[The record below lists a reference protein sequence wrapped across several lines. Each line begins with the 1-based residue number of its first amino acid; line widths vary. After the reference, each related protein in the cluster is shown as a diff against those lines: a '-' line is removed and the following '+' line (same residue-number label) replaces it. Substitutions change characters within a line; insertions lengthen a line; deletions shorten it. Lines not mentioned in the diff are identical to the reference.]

1 MTKVIT
7 VLFLGLIISLPVKA
21 QEGFP
26 GAPRVNNLSV
36 NPLVWLDRTVSLT
49 YSRYMNQ
56 NWNFTISPRVRF
68 SRDDNTTLEP
78 GWLDI
83 DKLHEPAIYSR
94 VFLRGGMQ
102 FHEKW
107 YQLESLFQLDY
118 GWLRDRNLLVYDS
131 DEGSEWDIT
140 ETQDRDYYSAGI
152 LMLAGTYHE
161 FGAWRIQTYV
171 GAGSHI
177 KYFLVDAKDV
187 WPSDPDWAPYTEG
200 YFKLM
205 LSLHLGLEIGIS
217 F

>member
-1 MTKVIT
+1 MYRRWLVI
-7 VLFLGLIISLPVKA
+7 LLGLIAGLPLKA
-21 QEGFP
+21 QEEFP
-26 GAPRVNNLSV
+26 EVPRLNNLSV
-36 NPLVWLDRTVSLT
+36 NPLVWLDRTVSLN

-68 SRDDNTTLEP
+68 AGNENITIEP
-78 GWLDI
+78 GWLDV
-83 DKLHEPAIYSR
+83 DNLHEPYIYSR
-94 VFLRGGMQ
+94 VFVRGGMQ

-118 GWLRDRNLLVYDS
+118 GWLRDRSLLVYDS
-131 DEGSEWDIT
+131 DEGSDWDIS

-152 LMLAGTYHE
+152 LMLAGTYHD

-177 KYFLVDAKDV
+177 KYFLVDAKNV
-187 WPSDPDWAPYTEG
+187 WPPDPDWVPYTDQ

-205 LSLHLGLEIGIS
+205 LSLHLGLEIGIN